1 MIQLSNIFLTANMLK
16 KITEK
21 APIAFSVGKIYILI
35 SIKIVLNFPG
45 GAVDKN
51 LPTHAGDTG

>member
-1 MIQLSNIFLTANMLK
+1 MIQSSNLSSTAGMLK

-21 APIAFSVGKIYILI
+21 APIAFSIGKIYILI
-35 SIKIVLNFPG
+35 STKIVLNFPG

-51 LPTHAGDTG
+51 LPAHAGDTG

>member
-1 MIQLSNIFLTANMLK
+1 MLK